1 MEEEW
6 KVYEKDKRIMVSNM
20 GKVRLKHIKASKE
33 IITDIKPQHYGK
45 FYRVKL
51 INDYVS
57 LHTLVAEV
65 FIPNNSGGSYVKHK
79 NGDTHDNRVSNL
91 EWSKRNG
98 GRPRKN
104 EDGITIS
111 TYTTETTATKST
123 STDDFNDSV
132 STYYDPV
139 TISDDCKLVYIK
151 EIDSWCIFLK
161 KKCIGTYET
170 KYEAE
175 MSVPDQ
181 NEPY

>member
-1 MEEEW
+1 MEEW
-6 KVYEKDKRIMVSNM
+6 KVYDNDPRVLVSNL
-20 GKVRLKHIKASKE
+20 GKVRIKYTKGTRE
-33 IITDIKPQHYGK
+33 IITDIKPHHYGK
-45 FYRVKL
+45 FHRVKL
-51 INDYVS
+51 INDYIN

-65 FIPNNSGGSYVKHK
+65 FIPNNDCGSYVKHK

-91 EWSKRNG
+91 EWSKRNSG
-98 GRPRKN
+98 KNGRKN
-104 EDGITIS
+104 ADGITIS

-132 STYYDPV
+132 STYHDPV
-139 TISDDCKLVYIK
+139 TISDDCKLVYVK

-175 MSVPDQ
+175 MAVPYQ
-181 NEPY
+181 NEFY